1 MNRALCD
8 HGVMVYEEPVH
19 EEPAHDEPAQVVTVF
34 RSTLRDDVPEEYFTL
49 AAELLD
55 RARQIE
61 GFVEQK
67 VFVAED
73 GERLTLVVFDSEAAQ
88 EQWRT
93 DPVHRA
99 AQQRGR
105 REFYDAYDITVATS
119 DRRHAWR
126 RA

>member
-1 MNRALCD
+1 M
-8 HGVMVYEEPVH
+8 
-19 EEPAHDEPAQVVTVF
+19 AQVITVF
-34 RSTLRDDVPEEYFTL
+34 RSRLRDDVPDEYFTL
-49 AAELLD
+49 ATELRERAEKID
-55 RARQIE
+55 

-73 GERLTLVVFDSEAAQ
+73 GERLTLVVFDTADAHH
-88 EQWRT
+88 QWRT

-105 REFYDAYDITVATS
+105 DEFYDEYDITVAEAE
-119 DRRHAWR
+119 RRHTWR

>member
-1 MNRALCD
+1 MAD
-8 HGVMVYEEPVH
+8 VI
-19 EEPAHDEPAQVVTVF
+19 TVF
-34 RSTLRDDVPEEYFTL
+34 RSRLRDDVPDEYFTL
-49 AAELLD
+49 AAELRE
-55 RARQIE
+55 RAEQID

-73 GERLTLVVFDSEAAQ
+73 GERLTLVVFATEEGQ
-88 EQWRT
+88 QQWRT

-105 REFYDAYDITVATS
+105 DEFYDEYDVTVCDAA
-119 DRRHAWR
+119 RRHSWT

>member
-1 MNRALCD
+1 MP
-8 HGVMVYEEPVH
+8 E
-19 EEPAHDEPAQVVTVF
+19 QITVF
-34 RSTLRDDVPEEYFTL
+34 RSRLRGDVPDEYFTL
-49 AAELLD
+49 AAEL
-55 RARQIE
+55 RARAEQID

-73 GERLTLVVFDSEAAQ
+73 GERLTLVVFATEEGQHA
-88 EQWRT
+88 WRT

-105 REFYDAYDITVATS
+105 DEFYDEYDVTVCDAT
-119 DRRHAWR
+119 RRHSWT

>member
-1 MNRALCD
+1 MAE
-8 HGVMVYEEPVH
+8 VI
-19 EEPAHDEPAQVVTVF
+19 TVF
-34 RSTLRDDVPEEYFTL
+34 RSRLRDDVPDEYFTL
-49 AAELLD
+49 AAELRERVEKID
-55 RARQIE
+55 

-73 GERLTLVVFDSEAAQ
+73 GERLTLVVFETDDAQ
-88 EQWRT
+88 HQWRT

-105 REFYDAYDITVATS
+105 DEFYDEYDITVAEAE
-119 DRRHAWR
+119 RRHIWQ